1 MATDY
6 TKLVMRIEKLELEV
20 EALKEEVNTLD
31 NLRETSVILKTQY
44 QNIIQTLS
52 EVREDVKTL
61 KSKPAKYWES
71 IILALLAGGIG
82 FIISKVFGV

>member
-6 TKLVMRIEKLELEV
+6 TKLAVRIEKLELEV
-20 EALKEEVNTLD
+20 EALKEEINTLD
-31 NLRETSVILKTQY
+31 NLKETSLILKTQY

-61 KSKPAKYWES
+61 KAKPIKYWDS
-71 IILALLAGGIG
+71 IILALLAGVVG
-82 FIISKVFGV
+82 FIISKVLGG